1 MRKADIE
8 AIGEVAAEAL
18 AAGGTLV
25 SDMHEGIAGRPFRI
39 LGPMAAPVRIAHDG
53 ISRAVH
59 AGVRTALRALPQG
72 GAHALALRAGDEAPP
87 VGTRTPGALVVAAL
101 NGVYGNHL
109 ATRGNALALDME
121 VRRHGAPVPITPDGL
136 AAAFPDATSRIVVF
150 VHGLCETDE
159 AWRLLPLRGAGPD
172 RRPYGERLQDELGFT
187 PIPLRYNTGL
197 HISENGRGLA
207 RTLEA
212 LVLGW
217 PAPVSELVLVGHS
230 MGGLV
235 ARSACHYGEAGDH
248 RWTAAVRHVFC
259 LGSPHLGADLEKGA
273 NVLAWGLARLPET
286 RGLARV
292 LNARSVGIK
301 DLRRGTLVEG
311 DWAEQDLDARA
322 PGRHTH
328 VPLHDGARHF
338 VVLATLSRDPAGRV
352 ADLLGD
358 LLVPPRSASGDTGDD
373 DRLAFPPDHVHRLGG
388 MNHLDLLNHP
398 RVYEQIRRWLVTRP
412 EGPRPDADA
421 HVQKI
426 DDEGHG
432 TIRAGMDGWRRN
444 GCCRSSAER

>member
-1 MRKADIE
+1 MRRARHAGAQPRARPDRESGRGTPRSRAPRAPPASAGASPPTRAGRTGPAWRATE
-8 AIGEVAAEAL
+8 A
-18 AAGGTLV
+18 AAGRARTRRGGRRCQVRCSSVGERTV
-25 SDMHEGIAGRPFRI
+25 RPCARRISRRSGKWRRRRSRRDMHEGIAGRPFRI

-217 PAPVSELVLVGHS
+217 PAPVSELGLVGHS

-235 ARSACHYGEAGDH
+235 ARSACHFGEAGDH

-259 LGSPHLGADLEKGA
+259 LGSPHLGAELEKGA

-301 DLRRGTLVEG
+301 DLRY
-311 DWAEQDLDARA
+311 
-322 PGRHTH
+322 
-328 VPLHDGARHF
+328 GAC
-338 VVLATLSRDPAGRV
+338 V
-352 ADLLGD
+352 
-358 LLVPPRSASGDTGDD
+358 
-373 DRLAFPPDHVHRLGG
+373 
-388 MNHLDLLNHP
+388 
-398 RVYEQIRRWLVTRP
+398 
-412 EGPRPDADA
+412 
-421 HVQKI
+421 
-426 DDEGHG
+426 
-432 TIRAGMDGWRRN
+432 
-444 GCCRSSAER
+444 